1 MFNNFINY
9 FENTVKLN
17 PLKKAIIEKNK
28 SIDFLR
34 LKKKSIKISLE
45 LKKNHKKDSSFLVAI
60 YLEKSIELYISC
72 IATTYAGFLC

>member
-34 LKKKSIKISLE
+34 LKKNQ
-45 LKKNHKKDSSFLVAI
+45 LKFL
-60 YLEKSIELYISC
+60 
-72 IATTYAGFLC
+72 